1 MIDLSAQMLV
11 NGVIIG
17 LVYAILAAGFVL
29 VYRATGV
36 LNLAQGEIGAFGVA
50 VFCYL
55 SAGLGVAYWLA
66 FIAAIVASGVVGAVV
81 ELSVIRRLF
90 TASRLVLLIATIG
103 VAQLLVVAR
112 ISLPKNGSDQAFPLP
127 FDLSWQVG
135 GAVLIVAR
143 DVLVVIVAP
152 VTILA
157 LALFMTRTKWGLM
170 VRAAAAN
177 PDTARVFGISVKTT
191 STIVWTL
198 AACFAA
204 VTAIMIAPIQGITPG
219 NIVGSGAAAI
229 GPGLLVRALLVALI
243 ARMSSLPMTLVGG
256 LAVGIGESVLR
267 GNVDQANR
275 SVVDLWIFAATIVLL
290 LFWVRGRRGDA
301 PLSLGAKVAAV
312 PQRLRHLWYVRHLN
326 TMGFVVLFALLA
338 LIPLVFTRQSQQ
350 FVWTDVLVFA
360 AMALP
365 LSMLTGWAGQFTLG
379 QFAFVGLG
387 AGVMVMVTHGTELP
401 FLPGWGLN
409 LSWWAALLLATAIGG
424 AAALVIGLSALRMRG
439 PFLAVVTLAF
449 AVAASTWIF
458 RQAWFTGSQWSTTTP
473 YMEPPRLGGLDFSD
487 RRTFYYLCL
496 AVLVLMVAML
506 CLIRRGG
513 IGRAMIA
520 VSNNEDMA
528 AAATV
533 SPVRMK
539 LVAFGLSGAMA
550 ALAGCLFV
558 TLRVE
563 IVPGSTFT
571 PDVSLLLISATIIGG
586 VGSVAGPLLGA
597 LFVWGLPALF
607 GDLDE
612 IRLLT
617 SGMGLLILL
626 MYFPGGL
633 MQIVHSVRRL
643 VLDAISARSEPDQPP
658 ARPAAA
664 LRHTQAAGSAAPAG
678 SAPWLRLAD
687 VSVRFGGNHAV
698 QSVDLEVRPGELV
711 GLIGTNGAG
720 KSTLMNAVSGLVPS
734 TGTIELLG
742 ADVNGLPAH
751 RRHRRGLG
759 RGFQA
764 ARLYPD
770 LTVRE
775 TIMVALEAQSRS
787 LLVPSI
793 TGLPPAPAQE
803 RRKRAAASDVIDL
816 LGLGRFA
823 DEFTADLST
832 GTRRIVELGCLL
844 AADAKVLM
852 LDEPTG
858 GVAQR
863 ETEAF
868 GPLIVR
874 IQRELGAALL
884 VIEHDMPLIMAIS
897 DRVYCLEAGRV
908 IAEGTPERIR
918 HDPAVIA
925 SYLGTDERAIQRSD
939 QSGTEQARLSSP
951 STHSFVKGS
960 S

>member
-1 MIDLSAQMLV
+1 MIDVSAQMLV
-11 NGVIIG
+11 NGVIVG

-36 LNLAQGEIGAFGVA
+36 LNFAAGEMGAFGVA

-55 SAGLGVAYWLA
+55 SAGLGVPYWPAFALA
-66 FIAAIVASGVVGAVV
+66 IAATAIVGLVV

-90 TASRLVLLIATIG
+90 TASRLVVLIATIG
-103 VAQLLVVAR
+103 VAQLLMVAR
-112 ISLPKNGSDQAFPLP
+112 MSLPKSGSEQAFPLP
-127 FDLSWQVG
+127 FDLSWHVTDSI
-135 GAVLIVAR
+135 LIVAR

-152 VTILA
+152 VTIIA
-157 LALFMTRTKWGLM
+157 LALFMTRSKWGLM
-170 VRAAAAN
+170 VRATAAN
-177 PDTARVFGISVKTT
+177 PDTARVFGLSVKTT
-191 STIVWTL
+191 SSIVWTL
-198 AACFAA
+198 AAAFAA

-219 NIVGSGAAAI
+219 TIIGSGAAAV

-243 ARMSSLPMTLVGG
+243 ARMSSLPMTLAGG
-256 LAVGIGESVLR
+256 LIVGVGESVLR

-275 SVVDLWIFAATIVLL
+275 SVVDLWIFAATILLL
-290 LFWVRGRRGDA
+290 LFWVRGRRGETA
-301 PLSLGAKVAAV
+301 PSLGARVAAV
-312 PQRLRHLWYVRHLN
+312 PQRLRRLWYVRHLN

-338 LIPLVFTRQSQQ
+338 VIPLVFTRQSQQ
-350 FVWTDVLVFA
+350 FVWTDLLVFA
-360 AMALP
+360 MMALP

-387 AGVMVMVTHGTELP
+387 SGVMVMVTHGTELP
-401 FLPGWGLN
+401 FLPGWGLQ
-409 LSWWAALLLATAIGG
+409 LSWWTALLVATAVGG
-424 AAALVIGLSALRMRG
+424 AAALLVGLSAVRMRG

-458 RQAWFTGSQWSTTTP
+458 RQAWFTGSPWSTTTP
-473 YMEPPRLGGLDFSD
+473 YMEPPVLGGLDFSD
-487 RRTFYYLCL
+487 RRTFYFLCL
-496 AVLVLMVAML
+496 LVLGLMVAVL

-539 LVAFGLSGAMA
+539 LIAFGLSGAMA
-550 ALAGCLFV
+550 ALAGCLFI

-563 IVPGSTFT
+563 VVPGSTFT

-586 VGSVAGPLLGA
+586 VGSVAGPILGA
-597 LFVWGLPALF
+597 LFVRGLPALF

-612 IRLLT
+612 VRLLT
-617 SGMGLLILL
+617 SGIGLLILL

-633 MQIVHSVRRL
+633 MQIVYGVRGL
-643 VLDAISARSEPDQPP
+643 VLGAIGARTEPEPVS
-658 ARPAAA
+658 ARPATATPRPRA
-664 LRHTQAAGSAAPAG
+664 DAPDVPAG
-678 SAPWLRLAD
+678 TAAAAAPWLRLTG
-687 VSVRFGGNHAV
+687 VSVHFGGNRAV
-698 QSVDLEVRPGELV
+698 DGVDLEVRPGELV

-742 ADVNGLPAH
+742 SDVNGLPAH

-775 TIMVALEAQSRS
+775 TVMVALEARSRT
-787 LLVPSI
+787 LLLPSI
-793 TGLPPAPAQE
+793 TGLPPAPGAE
-803 RRKRAAASDVIDL
+803 RRKRAAADDVIDL
-816 LGLGRFA
+816 LGLGHFA
-823 DEFTADLST
+823 DEFTANLST
-832 GTRRIVELGCLL
+832 GTRRIVELGCLI

-874 IQRELGAALL
+874 IQRELGASLL

-918 HDPAVIA
+918 RDPAVIA

-939 QSGTEQARLSSP
+939 QLSS
-951 STHSFVKGS
+951 STPTAS
-960 S
+960 